1 MTKKFSD
8 KIVYIAMSAD
18 IIHRGHLNIID
29 EAKKYGKI
37 ILGLLTD
44 PAIASY
50 KRVPLMNFD
59 DRKAIVNSI
68 KGIERVIPQN
78 SLDYVPNLLKLK
90 PDFVLH
96 GDDWKYGVQKETRN
110 RVIRV
115 LKKWGGKLIE
125 IPYTKGISSTKLIQ
139 LHNSLGTTPDIRR
152 NQLKRLLYSKKYLRF
167 LDIHN
172 GLSALIIEK
181 IKISKNNKEEEFD
194 GMWASSLTN
203 STAKGKPDI
212 EAVDSYERMQ
222 LLNEVLEVTTKPIIY
237 DGDTGGKIE
246 HFIFMVKNLERL
258 GVSAVI
264 IEDKVGLKK
273 NSLFGN
279 DVFQKQDTIK
289 NFCNKIST
297 GKKNQ
302 STDDFMIIARIE
314 SLILNKSYKD
324 ALVRAK
330 AYIKAGADGIMIH
343 SKEKNPKDL
352 IKFCKFYNKFKNR
365 KPLVV
370 VPTSFSHIK
379 EKKINNLGANIII
392 YANHLL
398 RSAYPNMLKTAESI
412 LKFSRAKEAEKLMMS
427 IKEILNLIPG
437 TK

>member
-115 LKKWGGKLIE
+115 LKKWDGKLIE

>member
-1 MTKKFSD
+1 MTKKVSD

-29 EAKKYGKI
+29 KAKKYGKV

-59 DRKAIVNSI
+59 ERKAIVNSI
-68 KGIERVIPQN
+68 KGIEKVISQN

-96 GDDWKYGVQKETRN
+96 GDDWKQGVQKETRN
-110 RVIRV
+110 KVILV

-139 LHNSLGTTPDIRR
+139 LHKSLGTTPDIRR
-152 NQLKRLLYSKKYLRF
+152 NQLKRLLNSKKYLRF

-181 IKISKNNKEEEFD
+181 IKITKNNKEQEFD

-212 EAVDSYERMQ
+212 EAVDSSERMQ

-237 DGDTGGKIE
+237 DGDTGGKTE

-279 DVFQKQDTIK
+279 EVFQQQDTIK

-365 KPLVV
+365 KPLVI
-370 VPTSFSHIK
+370 VPTSFSHMT
-379 EKKINNLGANIII
+379 EKKINNLGADIII

-398 RSAYPNMLKTAESI
+398 RSAYPNMLKTAVSI
-412 LKFSRAKEAEKLMMS
+412 LKFSRAKEAEKSMMS
-427 IKEILNLIPG
+427 IKEILNLIPI